1 MIRSLLLTA
10 AAAAAA
16 LTGAA
21 EALALPVESG
31 AEAVQERPRFLAVQD
46 PQAAIRNVE
55 RGRPGRRVGVRTEGP
70 NIVVVWEYPGGRI
83 AEIVVD
89 ARTGRILG
97 ER

>member
-1 MIRSLLLTA
+1 MIRSLLLTVA
-10 AAAAAA
+10 SVAA

-21 EALALPVESG
+21 EARALPVAG
-31 AEAVQERPRFLAVQD
+31 DAAAVQERPRFLSVQD

-55 RGRPGRRVGVRTEGP
+55 RGRPGRRVGVRSEGP

>member
-1 MIRSLLLTA
+1 MIRSLLLTV
-10 AAAAAA
+10 AAAAA

-21 EALALPVESG
+21 EARALPAG
-31 AEAVQERPRFLAVQD
+31 AAADAIQERRRFMAVQD

-55 RGRPGRRVGVRTEGP
+55 RGRPGRRVGVRSEGP

>member
-1 MIRSLLLTA
+1 MIRSLLLTVA
-10 AAAAAA
+10 SVAA

-21 EALALPVESG
+21 EARALPVSG
-31 AEAVQERPRFLAVQD
+31 DAGAAQERPRFLSVQD

-55 RGRPGRRVGVRTEGP
+55 RGRPGRRVGVRSEGP